1 MPARLGRRELNR
13 ALLARQLLLRRQR
26 MGVLETI
33 EHLAGMQAQAPNP
46 PYLGLWTRLEEFD
59 FDEPGRLLH
68 ERKAVRMVLMRGT
81 LHLVSARDA
90 LAFRPLTQAV
100 LDGYLRSQSRL
111 HHLDGVDLGPV
122 RETVREL
129 LAAEPRTD
137 KQVREVLAERFPG
150 HDPQDLNWAARCM
163 LPLVQVPPRGVWG
176 SSGLA
181 RHTVL
186 DAWLGAPAA
195 EPDPDALVLRYL
207 TAFGP
212 ASVADAQHWSG
223 LTGLGEVFA
232 RLAPRLLTFEDEN
245 GRVLYDLPDAPRP
258 DAGTP
263 APVRFVP
270 EFDNLTLSHAD
281 RARIVTD
288 EHRRRLFTVNGI
300 IRAAVLVDGFVQGM
314 WKAEVKRGSA
324 TLRIEEFEPFPDAA
338 REELTAEGL
347 RLLADAYPKTTDRA
361 VLFTS

>member
-1 MPARLGRRELNR
+1 MPRVLGRRELNR
-13 ALLARQLLLRRQR
+13 ALLARQLLLRRHR
-26 MGVLETI
+26 MGALETV
-33 EHLAGMQAQAPNP
+33 EHLVGMQAQAPNP

-90 LAFRPLTQAV
+90 VALRPITQTI
-100 LDGYLRSQSRL
+100 LDGYLRTQRGRD
-111 HHLDGVDLGPV
+111 LDGVDLGEL
-122 RETVREL
+122 REYVREL
-129 LAAEPRTD
+129 LAAAPLTD
-137 KQVREVLAERFPG
+137 KEVRTALAERFPG
-150 HDPQDLNWAARCM
+150 HDAERLNWAARCM

-181 RHTVL
+181 RHTTL
-186 DAWLGAPAA
+186 DAWLDEPFA
-195 EPDPDALVLRYL
+195 EPDAERLVRRYL
-207 TAFGP
+207 AAFGP
-212 ASVADAQHWSG
+212 ATVRDAQHWSG
-223 LTGLGEVFA
+223 LTRLDEVFA
-232 RLAPRLLTFEDEN
+232 RLAPELVTFEDEN

-258 DAGTP
+258 DADVE

-281 RARIVTD
+281 RARIVSE
-288 EHRRRLFTVNGI
+288 EHRKRLFTVNGI

-314 WKAEVKRGSA
+314 WKAEAKRGAA
-324 TLRIEEFEPFPDAA
+324 TLRIEEFAPIPAAA

-347 RLLADAYPKTTDRA
+347 RLLEAAYPKAADRE
-361 VLFTS
+361 VVFTR

>member
-1 MPARLGRRELNR
+1 MAATLGRRELNR
-13 ALLARQLLLRRQR
+13 ALLARQLLLRRHR

-33 EHLAGMQAQAPNP
+33 EHLVGMQAQAPNP

-68 ERKAVRMVLMRGT
+68 ERQAVRMVLMRGT

-90 LAFRPLTQAV
+90 LSIRPLTQAV
-100 LDGYLRSQSRL
+100 LDGYLRTQSTV
-111 HHLDGVDLGPV
+111 HGLDGADLDAV

-129 LAAEPRTD
+129 LIAEPLSD
-137 KQVREVLAERFPG
+137 KQVREALAERFPG
-150 HDPQDLNWAARCM
+150 YGPADLNWAARCM

-186 DAWLGAPAA
+186 DAWLDAPLA
-195 EPDPDALVLRYL
+195 EPDVEALVLRYL
-207 TAFGP
+207 AAFGP

-223 LTGLGEVFA
+223 LTRLGEVFG
-232 RLAPRLLTFEDEN
+232 RLEPRLLTFRDEA
-245 GRVLYDLPDAPRP
+245 GRVLYDVPDAPRP
-258 DAGTP
+258 DADTP
-263 APVRFVP
+263 SPVRFVP

-281 RARIVTD
+281 RARIVSD
-288 EHRRRLFTVNGI
+288 EHRKRLFTVNGI
-300 IRAAVLVDGFVQGM
+300 IRAAVLVDGFVRGM
-314 WKAEVKRGSA
+314 WKAEAKRGAA
-324 TLRIEEFEPFPDAA
+324 TLRIEEFEPISDTT

-347 RLLADAYPKTTDRA
+347 RLLDAAYPKAADRTVA
-361 VLFTS
+361 FMS

>member
-1 MPARLGRRELNR
+1 MAVKLGRRELNR
-13 ALLARQLLLRRQR
+13 ALLARQLLLRRHR

-46 PYLGLWTRLEEFD
+46 PYLGLWTRLEGFD
-59 FDEPGRLLH
+59 FHEPGRLLR
-68 ERKAVRMVLMRGT
+68 ERQAVRMVLMRGT

-100 LDGYLRSQSRL
+100 LDGYLRTQRAL
-111 HHLDGVDLGPV
+111 HSLDGVDLDPV

-129 LAAEPRTD
+129 LVAEPRSD

-176 SSGLA
+176 ASGLA
-181 RHTVL
+181 THSLL
-186 DAWLGAPAA
+186 DAWLGTPMA
-195 EPDPDALVLRYL
+195 EPDVEAFVLRYL
-207 TAFGP
+207 AAFGP

-223 LTGLGEVFA
+223 LTRLGEVFT

-245 GRVLYDLPDAPRP
+245 GRLLYDLPDAPRP
-258 DAGTP
+258 DADTP

-281 RARIVTD
+281 RARIVSE
-288 EHRRRLFTVNGI
+288 EHRKRLFTVNGI
-300 IRAAVLVDGFVQGM
+300 IRAAVLVDGFVRGM
-314 WKAEVKRGSA
+314 WKAEVKRGAA
-324 TLRIEEFEPFPDAA
+324 TLRIEEFAPVSDAV

-347 RLLADAYPKTTDRA
+347 RLLADAYPKAADRT
-361 VLFTS
+361 VLFAS